1 MVKDMNSKD
10 SPLSNLKK
18 QCAVLQRMVAQ
29 RSKSLKA
36 GVAKSKAM
44 HKTPNDEPL
53 QAFCI
58 ACEMVYTSK
67 AKHNVKASLAA
78 WYGVWAA
85 VGSAIV
91 DKLAL
96 VRSNG
101 QYTLVD

>member
-67 AKHNVKASLAA
+67 AKHNVKASLED
-78 WYGVWAA
+78 WDGVSAA
-85 VGSAIV
+85 VVSANV
-91 DKLAL
+91 EKLA
-96 VRSNG
+96 VASSKG
-101 QYTLVD
+101 PYSLVD